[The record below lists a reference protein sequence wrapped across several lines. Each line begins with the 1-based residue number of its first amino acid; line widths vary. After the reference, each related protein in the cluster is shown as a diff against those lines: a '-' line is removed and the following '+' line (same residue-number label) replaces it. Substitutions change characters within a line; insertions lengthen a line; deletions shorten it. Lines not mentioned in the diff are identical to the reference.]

1 MDIERVFMSC
11 YKIEEQPDDIF
22 NLIEL
27 ALRVGAFKYQPQF
40 EKRKAR
46 IIKFLMNPSITS
58 TDDDDDDDEEEKEV
72 IEDNVGDQDDVT
84 SIEEPEKEEEDG
96 LGTQQR
102 TAESNKPLVT
112 KIRIVI
118 RKSVC
123 YGSASPKYCYCFVI
137 WVEVCST
144 VQVAPAE
151 KQNNCSAITESSTEL
166 KKTDLVQQLDKQGT
180 PHSQNTTTMPSRKR
194 NESTKPPRVK
204 QLLSDFS
211 FEKQLDG
218 DKQLQKQSH
227 KGFKKMESDTEKKR
241 EEGAQQTLTQC
252 RRKECTTGSTNS
264 ILPPLMKMNVEVAPP
279 PNPKQSNCSSS
290 TRPMQKTSQSY
301 AVARPMQKETQSDNV
316 MKKKFE
322 SSKRKFEQR
331 LADQREAKRR
341 IVLVDFHQMPKA
353 ANDPPAPKR
362 CWNRKRF

>member
-58 TDDDDDDDEEEKEV
+58 TDDDDDEEEEEEV

-84 SIEEPEKEEEDG
+84 SVEEPEKEEDG
-96 LGTQQR
+96 LGTQLI

-118 RKSVC
+118 RKS
-123 YGSASPKYCYCFVI
+123 
-137 WVEVCST
+137 

-180 PHSQNTTTMPSRKR
+180 PQSHNSTTMSSRKR
-194 NESTKPPRVK
+194 MNESTKRVQVAPPRVR
-204 QLLSDFS
+204 LLSDLS
-211 FEKQLDG
+211 FERNLDR
-218 DKQLQKQSH
+218 DKQSH
-227 KGFKKMESDTEKKR
+227 KGFKKMESDHHTEKKR
-241 EEGAQQTLTQC
+241 EEGAQKTPTQC
-252 RRKECTTGSTNS
+252 RRKECTNGSTKS
-264 ILPPLMKMNVEVAPP
+264 MLPPLMKMNVQVSPLH
-279 PNPKQSNCSSS
+279 PKQSNCSSS
-290 TRPMQKTSQSY
+290 TRPMQKTSPSS
-301 AVARPMQKETQSDNV
+301 AVARPMQKETQSDSD

-331 LADQREAKRR
+331 LADQREDKRR

-353 ANDPPAPKR
+353 ANDPRAPKR
-362 CWNRKRF
+362 CWNRKKS

>member
-58 TDDDDDDDEEEKEV
+58 TDDNDEEEEV

-84 SIEEPEKEEEDG
+84 SVEEPEKKEADG
-96 LGTQQR
+96 LGTQQI

-118 RKSVC
+118 RKSV
-123 YGSASPKYCYCFVI
+123 
-137 WVEVCST
+137 
-144 VQVAPAE
+144 QVAAAE
-151 KQNNCSAITESSTEL
+151 KQNNCNAITESSTEL
-166 KKTDLVQQLDKQGT
+166 KKTDSVQQLDKQGT
-180 PHSQNTTTMPSRKR
+180 PQSHNSTTMPSRKR
-194 NESTKPPRVK
+194 MNESTKRVQVAPPRVR
-204 QLLSDFS
+204 LLSDLS
-211 FEKQLDG
+211 FEKHLDR
-218 DKQLQKQSH
+218 DKQCH
-227 KGFKKMESDTEKKR
+227 KGFKKMESDYHTEKKR
-241 EEGAQQTLTQC
+241 QEGAQKTPTQC
-252 RRKECTTGSTNS
+252 RRKECTTGSTKS
-264 ILPPLMKMNVEVAPP
+264 MLPLLLKMNVQVSAPLH
-279 PNPKQSNCSSS
+279 PKQSKCSSS
-290 TRPMQKTSQSY
+290 TRPMQKTSQSS
-301 AVARPMQKETQSDNV
+301 AVARPMHKETQSDSD

-322 SSKRKFEQR
+322 LSKRTFEER

-341 IVLVDFHQMPKA
+341 IVVVDFHQMPKS
-353 ANDPPAPKR
+353 ANDPRAPKR
-362 CWNRKRF
+362 CWNRKKT

>member
-27 ALRVGAFKYQPQF
+27 ALRVGAIKYQLQF

-58 TDDDDDDDEEEKEV
+58 TDDYDEEEEV

-84 SIEEPEKEEEDG
+84 SVEEPEKKEVDG
-96 LGTQQR
+96 LGTQQI

-118 RKSVC
+118 RKSV
-123 YGSASPKYCYCFVI
+123 
-137 WVEVCST
+137 
-144 VQVAPAE
+144 QVAAAE
-151 KQNNCSAITESSTEL
+151 KQNNCNAITESSTEL

-180 PHSQNTTTMPSRKR
+180 PQSHNSTTMPSRKR
-194 NESTKPPRVK
+194 MNESTKRVQVAAPRVR
-204 QLLSDFS
+204 LLSDLS
-211 FEKQLDG
+211 FEKHLDR
-218 DKQLQKQSH
+218 DKQSH
-227 KGFKKMESDTEKKR
+227 KGFKKMESDHHTEKKR
-241 EEGAQQTLTQC
+241 QEGAQKTPTQC
-252 RRKECTTGSTNS
+252 RRKECTTGSTKS
-264 ILPPLMKMNVEVAPP
+264 MLPPLMKMNVQVSAPLH
-279 PNPKQSNCSSS
+279 PKQSNCSSS
-290 TRPMQKTSQSY
+290 TRPMQKTSQSS
-301 AVARPMQKETQSDNV
+301 AVARPMQKETQSDSD

-322 SSKRKFEQR
+322 LSKRKFEER

-341 IVLVDFHQMPKA
+341 IVVVDFHQMPKA
-353 ANDPPAPKR
+353 ANDPPGPKR
-362 CWNRKRF
+362 CWNRKRC

>member
-58 TDDDDDDDEEEKEV
+58 TVMMMMMMMMK
-72 IEDNVGDQDDVT
+72 
-84 SIEEPEKEEEDG
+84 K
-96 LGTQQR
+96 
-102 TAESNKPLVT
+102 K
-112 KIRIVI
+112 K
-118 RKSVC
+118 K
-123 YGSASPKYCYCFVI
+123 K
-137 WVEVCST
+137 
-144 VQVAPAE
+144 
-151 KQNNCSAITESSTEL
+151 STEL

-180 PHSQNTTTMPSRKR
+180 PQSHNSTTMSSRKR
-194 NESTKPPRVK
+194 MNESTKRVQVAPPRVR
-204 QLLSDFS
+204 LLSDLS
-211 FEKQLDG
+211 FEKNLDR
-218 DKQLQKQSH
+218 DKQSH
-227 KGFKKMESDTEKKR
+227 KGFKKMESDHHTETKR
-241 EEGAQQTLTQC
+241 EGAQKTPTQC
-252 RRKECTTGSTNS
+252 RRKECTTGSTKS
-264 ILPPLMKMNVEVAPP
+264 MLPPLMKMNVQVSPLLH
-279 PNPKQSNCSSS
+279 PKQSNCSSR
-290 TRPMQKTSQSY
+290 TKPMQKTSQSS
-301 AVARPMQKETQSDNV
+301 AVARPMQKETQSDSD

-353 ANDPPAPKR
+353 ANDPRAPKR
-362 CWNRKRF
+362 CWNRKKS

>member
-58 TDDDDDDDEEEKEV
+58 TDDDEEEV

-96 LGTQQR
+96 LGTQQI

-118 RKSVC
+118 RKSV
-123 YGSASPKYCYCFVI
+123 
-137 WVEVCST
+137 
-144 VQVAPAE
+144 QVAAAE

-180 PHSQNTTTMPSRKR
+180 PQSHNSTTMPSRKR
-194 NESTKPPRVK
+194 MNESTKRVQVAPPRVR
-204 QLLSDFS
+204 LLSDLS
-211 FEKQLDG
+211 FEKHLDR
-218 DKQLQKQSH
+218 DKQSH
-227 KGFKKMESDTEKKR
+227 KGFKKMECDHHTEKKR
-241 EEGAQQTLTQC
+241 EEGGAQQTQRT
-252 RRKECTTGSTNS
+252 RKECTTGLT
-264 ILPPLMKMNVEVAPP
+264 KMNVATKPVQVV
-279 PNPKQSNCSSS
+279 KS
-290 TRPMQKTSQSY
+290 MQKG
-301 AVARPMQKETQSDNV
+301 TQSIND

-322 SSKRKFEQR
+322 SSKRKFEER
-331 LADQREAKRR
+331 LAEQREAKRR
-341 IVLVDFHQMPKA
+341 IIMVNFHDMPKL
-353 ANDPPAPKR
+353 ANDDSRAPIRR
-362 CWNRKRF
+362 CWG

>member
-58 TDDDDDDDEEEKEV
+58 TDDDDDDDDEEEEEEV

-96 LGTQQR
+96 LGTQQI

-118 RKSVC
+118 RKS
-123 YGSASPKYCYCFVI
+123 
-137 WVEVCST
+137 

-180 PHSQNTTTMPSRKR
+180 PQSHNTTTMPSRKR

-301 AVARPMQKETQSDNV
+301 AVARPMQKETQSDND

>member
-58 TDDDDDDDEEEKEV
+58 TDDDDDEEEEV

-96 LGTQQR
+96 LGTQQI

-118 RKSVC
+118 RKSV
-123 YGSASPKYCYCFVI
+123 
-137 WVEVCST
+137 
-144 VQVAPAE
+144 QVAPAE
-151 KQNNCSAITESSTEL
+151 KQNNCSAIKESSTEL

-180 PHSQNTTTMPSRKR
+180 PQSHNTTTMPSRKR
-194 NESTKPPRVK
+194 NESTKPPRLK

-241 EEGAQQTLTQC
+241 EEGAQQTPTQC
-252 RRKECTTGSTNS
+252 RRKECTTGSTKNMP
-264 ILPPLMKMNVEVAPP
+264 PPLMKMNVEVAPP

-301 AVARPMQKETQSDNV
+301 AVARPMLKETQSDSD

-362 CWNRKRF
+362 CWSRKRF

>member
-58 TDDDDDDDEEEKEV
+58 TDDDYDDEEEV

-84 SIEEPEKEEEDG
+84 SVEEPEKEEEDG
-96 LGTQQR
+96 LGTQQI

-118 RKSVC
+118 RKSV
-123 YGSASPKYCYCFVI
+123 
-137 WVEVCST
+137 
-144 VQVAPAE
+144 QVAAAE
-151 KQNNCSAITESSTEL
+151 KQNNCNAITESSTEL

-180 PHSQNTTTMPSRKR
+180 PHSHNSTTMPSRKR
-194 NESTKPPRVK
+194 MKESTKRVQVAPPRVR
-204 QLLSDFS
+204 LLSDLS
-211 FEKQLDG
+211 FDKHLDR
-218 DKQLQKQSH
+218 DKQSH
-227 KGFKKMESDTEKKR
+227 KGFKKMESDYHIENKR
-241 EEGAQQTLTQC
+241 EEGAQKTHTQC
-252 RRKECTTGSTNS
+252 RRKECTTGSTKS
-264 ILPPLMKMNVEVAPP
+264 MLSPLMKMNVQVSPP
-279 PNPKQSNCSSS
+279 LHPKQSKCSSS
-290 TRPMQKTSQSY
+290 TRPMQKTSQSS
-301 AVARPMQKETQSDNV
+301 AVARPMHRETQSDSD

-322 SSKRKFEQR
+322 LSKRKFEER

-341 IVLVDFHQMPKA
+341 IVVVDFHQMPKS

>member
-58 TDDDDDDDEEEKEV
+58 TDDDEEEEV

-84 SIEEPEKEEEDG
+84 SIEEPEKEEADG
-96 LGTQQR
+96 LGTQQI

-118 RKSVC
+118 RKSV
-123 YGSASPKYCYCFVI
+123 
-137 WVEVCST
+137 
-144 VQVAPAE
+144 QVAPAE
-151 KQNNCSAITESSTEL
+151 KQNNCSEITESSTEL

-180 PHSQNTTTMPSRKR
+180 PQSHNTTTMQSRKR
-194 NESTKPPRVK
+194 NQSTKPPRVK

-211 FEKQLDG
+211 FEKHLDG

-252 RRKECTTGSTNS
+252 RRKECTTGSTKS

-301 AVARPMQKETQSDNV
+301 AVARPMQKETQSDSD

>member
-11 YKIEEQPDDIF
+11 HKIEEQPDDIF

-58 TDDDDDDDEEEKEV
+58 TDDDDDEEEEEEV

-96 LGTQQR
+96 LGTQQI

-118 RKSVC
+118 RKSV
-123 YGSASPKYCYCFVI
+123 
-137 WVEVCST
+137 
-144 VQVAPAE
+144 QVVPAE
-151 KQNNCSAITESSTEL
+151 KQNNCSTEL
-166 KKTDLVQQLDKQGT
+166 KKIDLVQQLDKQGT
-180 PHSQNTTTMPSRKR
+180 PQSHNTTTMPSRKR
-194 NESTKPPRVK
+194 MNESTKRVQVAPPRVR
-204 QLLSDFS
+204 LLSDLS
-211 FEKQLDG
+211 FEKHLDR
-218 DKQLQKQSH
+218 DKQCH
-227 KGFKKMESDTEKKR
+227 KGFKKMDSDHHTEKKR
-241 EEGAQQTLTQC
+241 EEGAQKTPTQC
-252 RRKECTTGSTNS
+252 RRKECTTGSTKS
-264 ILPPLMKMNVEVAPP
+264 MLPPLMKMNVQVAPP
-279 PNPKQSNCSSS
+279 PHPKQSNCSSS
-290 TRPMQKTSQSY
+290 TRPMQKTSQNS
-301 AVARPMQKETQSDNV
+301 AIARPMQKETQSDSD

-341 IVLVDFHQMPKA
+341 IVVVDFHQMPKS

>member
-40 EKRKAR
+40 EKRKTR

-58 TDDDDDDDEEEKEV
+58 TDDDDDEEEEV
-72 IEDNVGDQDDVT
+72 IENNVGDQDDVT
-84 SIEEPEKEEEDG
+84 SVEEPEKEEDG
-96 LGTQQR
+96 LY
-102 TAESNKPLVT
+102 K
-112 KIRIVI
+112 
-118 RKSVC
+118 
-123 YGSASPKYCYCFVI
+123 
-137 WVEVCST
+137 
-144 VQVAPAE
+144 VAPAE
-151 KQNNCSAITESSTEL
+151 KQNNCSAITESSREL

-180 PHSQNTTTMPSRKR
+180 PQSHNTTTMASSKR

-241 EEGAQQTLTQC
+241 EEGAQQTPTQC
-252 RRKECTTGSTNS
+252 RRKECTTGSTKS
-264 ILPPLMKMNVEVAPP
+264 MLPPLMKMNVQVAPP

-301 AVARPMQKETQSDNV
+301 AVARPMQKETQSDSD

>member
-58 TDDDDDDDEEEKEV
+58 TDDDDDDEEEEV
-72 IEDNVGDQDDVT
+72 IEHNVGDQDDVT

-96 LGTQQR
+96 LGTQQI

-118 RKSVC
+118 RKSV
-123 YGSASPKYCYCFVI
+123 
-137 WVEVCST
+137 
-144 VQVAPAE
+144 QVAPAE
-151 KQNNCSAITESSTEL
+151 KQNNYSAIKESSTEW

-180 PHSQNTTTMPSRKR
+180 PQYHNTTAMPSRNR
-194 NESTKPPRVK
+194 NESTERPRVK

-227 KGFKKMESDTEKKR
+227 KGFNKMESDTEKKR
-241 EEGAQQTLTQC
+241 EGAQKTPTQC
-252 RRKECTTGSTNS
+252 RRKECTTGSTKS
-264 ILPPLMKMNVEVAPP
+264 MLPPLMKMNVQVAPP

-301 AVARPMQKETQSDNV
+301 AVARPMQKETQSDSD

-331 LADQREAKRR
+331 LADQRDAKRR

>member
-27 ALRVGAFKYQPQF
+27 ALLPH
-40 EKRKAR
+40 ES
-46 IIKFLMNPSITS
+46 SITS
-58 TDDDDDDDEEEKEV
+58 TDDDDDDEEEEEV

-84 SIEEPEKEEEDG
+84 SVEEPEKEEVG
-96 LGTQQR
+96 LGTQLI

-118 RKSVC
+118 RKS
-123 YGSASPKYCYCFVI
+123 
-137 WVEVCST
+137 

-180 PHSQNTTTMPSRKR
+180 PQSHNSTTMPSRKR
-194 NESTKPPRVK
+194 MNESTKRVQVAAPRVR
-204 QLLSDFS
+204 LLSGLS
-211 FEKQLDG
+211 FEKHLDR
-218 DKQLQKQSH
+218 DKQSH
-227 KGFKKMESDTEKKR
+227 EGFKKMDSDHHTEKKR
-241 EEGAQQTLTQC
+241 EEGAQKTPTQC
-252 RRKECTTGSTNS
+252 RRKECTTGSTKS
-264 ILPPLMKMNVEVAPP
+264 MLPPLMKMNVQVSPP
-279 PNPKQSNCSSS
+279 LHPKQSNCSSS
-290 TRPMQKTSQSY
+290 TRPMQKTSQSS
-301 AVARPMQKETQSDNV
+301 AVARPMQKETQSDSD

-331 LADQREAKRR
+331 LADQRETKRR

-353 ANDPPAPKR
+353 ANDPRAPKR
-362 CWNRKRF
+362 CWNRKES

>member
-46 IIKFLMNPSITS
+46 IIKFLVNPSITS
-58 TDDDDDDDEEEKEV
+58 TDDDDDEEEEEEV

-84 SIEEPEKEEEDG
+84 SIEEPEKEEADG
-96 LGTQQR
+96 LGTQQI

-118 RKSVC
+118 RKSV
-123 YGSASPKYCYCFVI
+123 
-137 WVEVCST
+137 
-144 VQVAPAE
+144 QVAAAE
-151 KQNNCSAITESSTEL
+151 KQNNCNAITETSTEL
-166 KKTDLVQQLDKQGT
+166 KKADLVQQLDKQGT
-180 PHSQNTTTMPSRKR
+180 PQSHNSTTMPSRKR
-194 NESTKPPRVK
+194 MNESTKRVQVAPPRVR
-204 QLLSDFS
+204 LLSDLS
-211 FEKQLDG
+211 FEKHLDR
-218 DKQLQKQSH
+218 DKQSH
-227 KGFKKMESDTEKKR
+227 KGFKKMESDHHTEKKR
-241 EEGAQQTLTQC
+241 EGAQKTPTQC
-252 RRKECTTGSTNS
+252 RRKECTTGSTKS
-264 ILPPLMKMNVEVAPP
+264 MLPPLMKMNVQVSPP
-279 PNPKQSNCSSS
+279 LHPKQSSCSSS
-290 TRPMQKTSQSY
+290 TRPMQKTSQSS
-301 AVARPMQKETQSDNV
+301 AIARPMQKETQSDSD

-341 IVLVDFHQMPKA
+341 IVVVDFHQMPES

>member
-27 ALRVGAFKYQPQF
+27 ALRVGAFKYQPEF

-58 TDDDDDDDEEEKEV
+58 TDDDEEEEEV

-84 SIEEPEKEEEDG
+84 SVAEPEKEEDV
-96 LGTQQR
+96 LGTQLI

-118 RKSVC
+118 RKSV
-123 YGSASPKYCYCFVI
+123 
-137 WVEVCST
+137 
-144 VQVAPAE
+144 QVAPAE
-151 KQNNCSAITESSTEL
+151 KQNNCNATTESSMEL
-166 KKTDLVQQLDKQGT
+166 KKTNLVQQLDKQGT
-180 PHSQNTTTMPSRKR
+180 PQSHNSTTMPSRKR
-194 NESTKPPRVK
+194 MNESTKRVQVAPPRVR
-204 QLLSDFS
+204 LLSDLS
-211 FEKQLDG
+211 FEKNLDR
-218 DKQLQKQSH
+218 DKQSH
-227 KGFKKMESDTEKKR
+227 KGFKKMESDHHTEKKR
-241 EEGAQQTLTQC
+241 EEGAQKTPTQC
-252 RRKECTTGSTNS
+252 RRKECTTGSTKS
-264 ILPPLMKMNVEVAPP
+264 MLPPLMKMNVQVSPP
-279 PNPKQSNCSSS
+279 LHPKQSKCSSS
-290 TRPMQKTSQSY
+290 TRPMQKTSQSS
-301 AVARPMQKETQSDNV
+301 AVARPMQKEIQSDTD

-353 ANDPPAPKR
+353 ANDPRAPKR
-362 CWNRKRF
+362 CWNRKKG